1 MTLPQRGW
9 TREARVDPSAGFRT
23 LDERPR
29 DERPTSPRRG
39 SPARITETH
48 FTTTDSD
55 HHVYEDGRPIHHD
68 EQRGARGYVEALKE
82 RIKGA
87 DWPNGYT
94 YHYDAHD
101 SMSLNRPDGRVS
113 VYCTPGFDQHNDSL
127 VLEIHTM
134 EDAETVDEMLIDE
147 PLILEVLNFIPTGEI
162 ETDWPE
168 FRHVV
173 RKLLRIL

>member
-1 MTLPQRGW
+1 MSTK
-9 TREARVDPSAGFRT
+9 
-23 LDERPR
+23 
-29 DERPTSPRRG
+29 
-39 SPARITETH
+39 TEGPY
-48 FTTTDSD
+48 TTMSKEE
-55 HHVYEDGRPIHHD
+55 HG
-68 EQRGARGYVEALKE
+68 GYVEALKE
-82 RIKGA
+82 RIKAA

-127 VLEIHTM
+127 VLEIHTT
-134 EDAETVDEMLIDE
+134 EDEETVDEMLIDE